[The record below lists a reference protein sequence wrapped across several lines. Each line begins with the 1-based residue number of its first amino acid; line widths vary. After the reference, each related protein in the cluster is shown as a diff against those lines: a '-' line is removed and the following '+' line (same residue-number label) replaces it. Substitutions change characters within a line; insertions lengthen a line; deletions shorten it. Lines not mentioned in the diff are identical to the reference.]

1 MDGPRAKSEPTQ
13 HTPTNNSNSGTTKNQ
28 WTKADDFEMG
38 KQKITYVADVEAAVT
53 LARNAKKQRRA
64 HCYNVITVTMKR
76 FVCCSRRCLSS
87 DYVFYTIAMVSS
99 CSIV

>member
-13 HTPTNNSNSGTTKNQ
+13 HTTNQPNNRNFGTTKNQ

-38 KQKITYVADVEAAVT
+38 KQKSTYVADVEAAVT
-53 LARNAKKQRRA
+53 LAGNAKKQRRA

-87 DYVFYTIAMVSS
+87 DDVFLYDCYGV
-99 CSIV
+99 VV